1 MSLPTEL
8 YVYNLK
14 NNVIL
19 TIELLWRKLMKT
31 KLLITLFLALGLLAA
46 CAEMNP
52 HPMDMAQ
59 AVQNA
64 ESKADH
70 EALAQHYEEAA
81 KEMQLKVDEHKKLL
95 SQYESKS
102 YLYGRRAEDVKAHC
116 RRLINVYEKAAEEN
130 LSMAKLHRQM

>member
-1 MSLPTEL
+1 
-8 YVYNLK
+8 
-14 NNVIL
+14 
-19 TIELLWRKLMKT
+19 MKT
-31 KLLITLFLALGLLAA
+31 KLLITLLLSLGLLYA
-46 CAEMNP
+46 CSEMNP
-52 HPMDMAQ
+52 HPMDMSK

-70 EALAQHYEEAA
+70 EALAQHYEEVA

-102 YLYGRRAEDVKAHC
+102 YLYGRQAEDMKAHC
-116 RRLINVYEKAAEEN
+116 RRLIDVYEKAAEEN